1 MCSACGRR
9 GTSAARRPGR
19 LRCDGPAVA
28 TSNRRALQEEASLV
42 LFPCERRFRKL
53 SANACHDR
61 HPTCAV
67 TGQEGNHESTPRRM
81 MGMWSFLCDCLRRP
95 CLSAVAVKGGA
106 ETSCSL
112 NSKSDTSCDRGALQS
127 RSGNDLLS
135 EVARQLDRR
144 RFLDKA
150 SIFSRFGSV
159 EGGCFLRALVRC

>member
-1 MCSACGRR
+1 
-9 GTSAARRPGR
+9 
-19 LRCDGPAVA
+19 
-28 TSNRRALQEEASLV
+28 
-42 LFPCERRFRKL
+42 
-53 SANACHDR
+53 
-61 HPTCAV
+61 
-67 TGQEGNHESTPRRM
+67 
-81 MGMWSFLCDCLRRP
+81 MGMWSFLCDCLRWL

-106 ETSCSL
+106 ETSCGL
-112 NSKSDTSCDRGALQS
+112 NPKSDTSCDRGALQS